1 MSQVIPFGKPVK
13 RDYFDALSPEQ
24 VAKLAIALANVD
36 EVLLIKLTDQ
46 EEEDLN
52 LWIQSEL
59 IALKLVRQGIV
70 L

>member
-1 MSQVIPFGKPVK
+1 MAEIIPFGKPVK

-24 VAKLAIALANVD
+24 VARMAIMLAHED
-36 EVLLIKLTDQ
+36 EVLLIKLTAQ

-59 IALKLVRQGIV
+59 IALNLVRQGIV